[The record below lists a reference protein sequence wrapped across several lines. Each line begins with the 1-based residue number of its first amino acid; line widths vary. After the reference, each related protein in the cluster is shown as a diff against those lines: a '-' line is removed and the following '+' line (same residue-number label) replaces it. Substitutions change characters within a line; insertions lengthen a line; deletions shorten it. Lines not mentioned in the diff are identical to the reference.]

1 VPLLFSSADQEGGLL
16 AVQLMFSGPI
26 ATVDDSAAAAAGYHE
41 RAHRL
46 FAGTATGMST
56 AAPKRSLSDQVQFAL
71 AWLKRHSTRATL
83 EGMARY
89 SIPSA
94 HAFGVSMTDIKAL
107 GKTLGRNQ
115 PLAVAL
121 WATGVYEARMLASF
135 VGDPERLT
143 PAQMDRFCKDFDD
156 WAFCDAMSFN
166 LFDRTPH
173 AWAKVAQW
181 SARRNQFEKRTA
193 FALLWSLTV
202 HDKSAGDQLF
212 EHGLALIEREAADER
227 HFVKKATNMA
237 LRAIGK
243 RNRALN
249 AAAVTVARR
258 LAKSTD
264 ATARW
269 VGKDALRELTS
280 PAVARRLKA

>member
-1 VPLLFSSADQEGGLL
+1 MRVSGRRTETLDGSKRP
-16 AVQLMFSGPI
+16 VQ
-26 ATVDDSAAAAAGYHE
+26 
-41 RAHRL
+41 
-46 FAGTATGMST
+46 
-56 AAPKRSLSDQVQFAL
+56 DQVEFAL
-71 AWLKRHSTRATL
+71 SWLKRHSSRATL
-83 EGMARY
+83 EGMVRY
-89 SIPSA
+89 AIPSD
-94 HAFGVSMTDIKAL
+94 HAYGVAMKDIKAL

-135 VGDPERLT
+135 VGDPKRLT
-143 PAQMDRFCKDFDD
+143 AAQMDRWCREFDN

-173 AWAKVAQW
+173 AWTKVNEW
-181 SARRNQFEKRTA
+181 SRRPNEFEKRTA

-202 HDKSAGDQLF
+202 HDTSAGDEQF
-212 EHGLALIEREAADER
+212 EHGLALIEREAGDER

-249 AAAVTVARR
+249 SAAVLVARR
-258 LAKSTD
+258 LARSKD
-264 ATARW
+264 ATAQW
-269 VGKDALRELTS
+269 VGKDALRELTG
-280 PAVARRLKA
+280 PAVMRRLTRSVRKDA